1 MKILF
6 VTCFDSPGGQSNRS
20 YLFAKEFYKI
30 GHKITYFTNRYNHL
44 DDHKRSMRDL
54 KLDNNIKHIFV
65 NNKNFKD
72 KKIVSVM
79 LNCLILFKFL

>member
-20 YLFAKEFYKI
+20 YLYAKELDKI

-44 DDHKRSMRDL
+44 DDHKRSKKDL
-54 KLDNNIKHIFV
+54 NIDNNIKYIFV
-65 NNKNFKD
+65 NNKNFKCSAEQF
-72 KKIVSVM
+72 VCV
-79 LNCLILFKFL
+79 